1 MRTDDKMATRQRTGR
16 CRAWDSREPGLKAVS
31 NIAVQYVQPWCGQ
44 AHPTKRSIPG
54 GTHDMCATAGQF
66 RHRCRA
72 FSPASSKSARP
83 FLTAGPFP
91 SRLASS
97 VGVASKKSRQ
107 IAQYGLKG
115 KNQTVRS
122 DRKPTNQPTSQP
134 ANQPSNQQ
142 ANQPTKQTDIQASK
156 QPTKQTDIQASKQD
170 KSASASDGHGRQV
183 KVGHVA
189 RRVMSHAYGA

>member
-1 MRTDDKMATRQRTGR
+1 MATRQRTGR

-115 KNQTVRS
+115 ENQTVRS

-134 ANQPSNQQ
+134 TSQPT
-142 ANQPTKQTDIQASK
+142 NQPTSKPTNQPNRQTYKPASK
-156 QPTKQTDIQASKQD
+156 QPNRQTYKPASKTNQHQHPMGMD
-170 KSASASDGHGRQV
+170 AK
-183 KVGHVA
+183 
-189 RRVMSHAYGA
+189 